1 MLSPRTA
8 EIADRIL
15 MMDSYA
21 AHLTKAV
28 SDLAWRRG
36 YIVLYHYGGTT
47 ALAQVNDTH
56 LHAPFSRLY
65 QELEGACFLR
75 RQEKNGSK
83 DIGRA
88 NQEVIDDICETWRVL
103 DHGQVATGHLHVG
116 LTNKLDGSQD
126 SAGLN

>member
-47 ALAQVNDTH
+47 ALAQVNDTRVY
-56 LHAPFSRLY
+56 APFSRLY
-65 QELEGACFLR
+65 QELETECFLR
-75 RQEKNGSK
+75 RQERNGSR
-83 DIGRA
+83 DIGRS
-88 NQEVIDDICETWRVL
+88 NQEVIDDICETWRN
-103 DHGQVATGHLHVG
+103 
-116 LTNKLDGSQD
+116 LTMTKLRQGTST
-126 SAGLN
+126 SA

>member
-1 MLSPRTA
+1 M
-8 EIADRIL
+8 
-15 MMDSYA
+15 
-21 AHLTKAV
+21 
-28 SDLAWRRG
+28 
-36 YIVLYHYGGTT
+36 LYHYGGTT

-56 LHAPFSRLY
+56 LHAPLSRLY
-65 QELEGACFLR
+65 QELETECFLR

-83 DIGRA
+83 DIGRS